1 MARISKTGQRGKIS
15 KLYYSCVQ
23 SSRHWKGKSKNREL
37 TKVNIKK
44 TNENLEA
51 KMFLVFAQKQ
61 ALVDCES

>member
-1 MARISKTGQRGKIS
+1 M
-15 KLYYSCVQ
+15 Q

-61 ALVDCES
+61 ALVDCGS